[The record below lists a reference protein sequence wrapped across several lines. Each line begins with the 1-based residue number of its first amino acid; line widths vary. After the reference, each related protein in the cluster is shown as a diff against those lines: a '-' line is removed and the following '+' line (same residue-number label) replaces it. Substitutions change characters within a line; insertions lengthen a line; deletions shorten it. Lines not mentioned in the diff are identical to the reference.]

1 MTPTGPRI
9 DRARQRSS
17 RGVPARRWSTP
28 ASPSVARERQLRK
41 DAPMSHRANARR
53 SLLLVCLALACAG
66 VVAGGTAAEARPRP
80 RAGRAF
86 EANKTFG
93 LGLMLGAPTGL
104 SGKYFLS
111 SSNALDFGVGAI
123 GYYRGRDGLHLHMDY
138 LWHPV
143 SLASTPD
150 FELPLYFGIGGR
162 FFDFDDANDQA
173 YAFGVRAPLG
183 IAFDFTNTP
192 LDVFLE
198 LALVVDFFS
207 GYRDNVGAE
216 LDGAVGIRYYFR

>member
-1 MTPTGPRI
+1 V
-9 DRARQRSS
+9 AQL
-17 RGVPARRWSTP
+17 
-28 ASPSVARERQLRK
+28 VAREPQLSK
-41 DAPMSHRANARR
+41 DAPMSLRANARR
-53 SLLLVCLALACAG
+53 SLPRLLSLFVCVGAVIGGG
-66 VVAGGTAAEARPRP
+66 VAEARPRP

-93 LGLMLGAPTGL
+93 LGLMLGAPSGL

-111 SSNALDFGVGAI
+111 GSNALDFGVGAI

-143 SLASTPD
+143 SLTSTPD
-150 FELPLYFGIGGR
+150 FELPLYLGIGGR

-183 IAFDFTNTP
+183 IAFDFTNVP
-192 LDVFLE
+192 LDVFVE

-216 LDGAVGIRYYFR
+216 LDGAIGIRYYFQ